1 MSNKFSP
8 QEPEDNHPENYHPEN
23 EQPSSQPE
31 PLEAFPGDSAYG
43 HAADATYGAT
53 GYQTTGGYPG
63 SEYAAAGYP
72 GAMYPGE
79 VQEKNNMALW
89 AMILGIVGFVL
100 TVSIVG
106 AVIGIGILLGIVA
119 IVLGILGIRRAG
131 RMEGPN
137 RRKGMAISGIVLGAL
152 SIVAS
157 IAIFLGL
164 FSMLSWFADT
174 GIMET
179 CAPFQEDQEA
189 YRQCIEEETAKLAQ

>member
-1 MSNKFSP
+1 MSNQFPP
-8 QEPEDNHPENYHPEN
+8 QGPDNNRPENYHPEN
-23 EQPSSQPE
+23 EQ
-31 PLEAFPGDSAYG
+31 PGDSAYG

-106 AVIGIGILLGIVA
+106 ALIGLGILLGIIA
-119 IVLGILGIRRAG
+119 IVLGILGVRRAG
-131 RMEGPN
+131 RMQGPN
-137 RRKGMAISGIVLGAL
+137 RRKGMAISGIVLGVL
-152 SIVAS
+152 SIIAS
-157 IAIFLGL
+157 IAIFLGT
-164 FSMLSWFADT
+164 FGILSWFADT
-174 GIMET
+174 GILET
-179 CAPFQEDQEA
+179 CSQFQNDQA
-189 YRQCIEEETAKLAQ
+189 AFQQCIEEETAKLAQ